1 MHVQVS
7 LADCKE
13 KCSALL
19 ASPGLLQLIQLAGTL
34 DSLPAASKRGL
45 LKVGEERDLSSMDE
59 SSKQQGR
66 QEARSEEQNLA
77 EGSRR

>member
-1 MHVQVS
+1 MS

-19 ASPGLLQLIQLAGTL
+19 ASPGLLQLIQLAGTQ

-45 LKVGEERDLSSMDE
+45 LKVGQER
-59 SSKQQGR
+59 
-66 QEARSEEQNLA
+66 
-77 EGSRR
+77 RRGWRG